1 MKKFMFSKSNI
12 IKSIS
17 STFHQAPKVLGARL
31 TPSPF
36 HLQPSTY
43 CFVLFLF
50 LLIPAL
56 LNAHKL
62 NIFAYYENGKINIE
76 SFFSDGTPCK
86 NCNVKILDNNKNLI
100 FSGKLNEKGEITVN
114 KKLTGNV
121 LIKVNA
127 SMGHESSFNL
137 KIGNDKKEKENSSN
151 KIIKISEKNENLLPE
166 IRKIVR
172 EELEKQLKPIILQ
185 LAKIEGNRTEK
196 IVAGIGYILGI
207 FGLLMLFKRKG

>member
-1 MKKFMFSKSNI
+1 MKKFILPKS
-12 IKSIS
+12 IKSFS
-17 STFHQAPKVLGARL
+17 STFHQVPKVLGARL
-31 TPSPF
+31 TPFPF
-36 HLQPSTY
+36 SLQPLTC
-43 CFVLFLF
+43 CFVLFLI

-62 NIFAYYENGKINIE
+62 NIFAYYEDGKINIE

-86 NCNVKILDNNKNLI
+86 NCDVKILDNNKNLI

-137 KIGNDKKEKENSSN
+137 KIGNNKTQKENSSN
-151 KIIKISEKNENLLPE
+151 KIIKISQKNENLLPE

>member
-1 MKKFMFSKSNI
+1 M
-12 IKSIS
+12 
-17 STFHQAPKVLGARL
+17 
-31 TPSPF
+31 
-36 HLQPSTY
+36 
-43 CFVLFLF
+43 
-50 LLIPAL
+50 
-56 LNAHKL
+56 
-62 NIFAYYENGKINIE
+62 
-76 SFFSDGTPCK
+76 
-86 NCNVKILDNNKNLI
+86 
-100 FSGKLNEKGEITVN
+100 
-114 KKLTGNV
+114 

-137 KIGNDKKEKENSSN
+137 KIGNNKTEKENSSN
-151 KIIKISEKNENLLPE
+151 KIIKISQKNENLLPE